1 MKIVQINATYGT
13 GSNGR
18 LAKQIADYVS
28 LKGRVVFVYANGKA
42 SADNIKIGGMLD
54 HKLHALL
61 SRLTGLQGYF
71 LGLKQNDD

>member
-1 MKIVQINATYGT
+1 MYH
-13 GSNGR
+13 
-18 LAKQIADYVS
+18 

-42 SADNIKIGGMLD
+42 SAGNIQIGGMLD

-71 LGLKQNDD
+71 SWFETKR